1 MFNYCQKGDG
11 LKAGDGV
18 SSKIIE
24 ESGGG
29 GGVRKKV
36 ASHRLGSTKN
46 KIDGARGGSMKID
59 LIWSDAG
66 ILNINIVRTAP
77 L

>member
-29 GGVRKKV
+29 GVSEKKLHLIV
-36 ASHRLGSTKN
+36 WGLL
-46 KIDGARGGSMKID
+46 KIKLTGPEGG
-59 LIWSDAG
+59 L
-66 ILNINIVRTAP
+66 
-77 L
+77 